1 MKLLVATTCV
11 SACSAVKHIVYVSI
25 WKCVCV
31 CMCILVEQCT
41 LWHVALSMLLLFV
54 MPSLLRPCSIPA
66 TTRYVHIYWASWI
79 DTCPLLLI
87 QCRNLLPS
95 TQGSWSKYN
104 AIFTCQQ
111 THHNIDTS
119 VSNSQPITKLK
130 QLVLKATW
138 TTSHFPWFAYIY
150 MLSKIHSH
158 LTFIDKCSSDSD
170 DEFSAKLRRARSVL
184 QWLMQQVTTH
194 IRIYTAM

>member
-1 MKLLVATTCV
+1 MHIM
-11 SACSAVKHIVYVSI
+11 ACGAK
-25 WKCVCV
+25 
-31 CMCILVEQCT
+31 
-41 LWHVALSMLLLFV
+41 SMLLLFV
-54 MPSLLRPCSIPA
+54 MPSLPRPCSIPA

-79 DTCPLLLI
+79 DMCPLLLT

-95 TQGSWSKYN
+95 TQGSSKYN

-150 MLSKIHSH
+150 MLRFI
-158 LTFIDKCSSDSD
+158 LTSRLLIN
-170 DEFSAKLRRARSVL
+170 AVL
-184 QWLMQQVTTH
+184 TVT
-194 IRIYTAM
+194 MNFQLSLDVQGQFFNG